1 MVFNDIVKEWGK
13 GEYSRI
19 EQALYGTFLLIIKF
33 LDGTYQ
39 NRMVIDIM
47 SQDNLI
53 DLFSLPKISIIIESI
68 WQGKYEMESF
78 LNYSINYEIIKTIL
92 FKQVYLYE

>member
-1 MVFNDIVKEWGK
+1 
-13 GEYSRI
+13 
-19 EQALYGTFLLIIKF
+19 
-33 LDGTYQ
+33 
-39 NRMVIDIM
+39 MVIDII

-53 DLFSLPKISIIIESI
+53 ELFRLPKISIIIESI

-92 FKQVYLYE
+92 FKQVN